1 MRAGVRDGTTFRL
14 TIGLGEVTVISG
26 SCVED
31 GGGAASCD
39 IALPPIPHSS
49 SQLALLMWKA
59 RLTKNAMDQILIE
72 AAAIFVIVNEFG
84 SACRRYATDRFLF
97 IPRGGSATHHVATPR
112 GGHQTIDVRR
122 WGEREAERRREPNS

>member
-1 MRAGVRDGTTFRL
+1 MRAGAPEGATFRP
-14 TIGLGEVTVISG
+14 TIGLGECTVIAG

-97 IPRGGSATHHVATPR
+97 IPPADRPRMTWRTPGGSSNNRCQEMGGAR
-112 GGHQTIDVRR
+112 G
-122 WGEREAERRREPNS
+122 

>member
-1 MRAGVRDGTTFRL
+1 LRPGTARATRAGVRDGTTFRL

-31 GGGAASCD
+31 GGGAASCG
-39 IALPPIPHSS
+39 IALLPIPHSS

-84 SACRRYATDRFLF
+84 SACRRYATDRLLF
-97 IPRGGSATHHVATPR
+97 IPRVDRPR
-112 GGHQTIDVRR
+112 IARR
-122 WGEREAERRREPNS
+122 SL